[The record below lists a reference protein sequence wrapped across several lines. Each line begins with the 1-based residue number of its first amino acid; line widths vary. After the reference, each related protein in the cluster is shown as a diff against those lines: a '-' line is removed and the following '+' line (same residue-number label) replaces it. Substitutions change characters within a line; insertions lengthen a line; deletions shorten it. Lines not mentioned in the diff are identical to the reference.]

1 MKIDKVPTEN
11 FEATGAGNGMAKAI
25 PKNNG

>member
-1 MKIDKVPTEN
+1 MKIDKATFEN
-11 FEATGAGNGMAKAI
+11 FEATGAGNGMTKAI